1 MKTINLEYEIGQD
14 IYTIV
19 KNGGILQPHK
29 TLVSQIIIDKWGIT
43 YKIADNM
50 TFGGLLGKCY
60 RENGKIFK
68 FATREETIKKIE
80 EINKRGLKWKN

>member
-29 TLVSQIIIDKWGIT
+29 TLVSQIVIDKVGIT
-43 YKIADNM
+43 YKIANNI
-50 TFGGLLGKCY
+50 TFGDLLGKCY

-80 EINKRGLKWKN
+80 EINKRSLKWKN

>member
-1 MKTINLEYEIGQD
+1 MATINLKYEVGQD

-29 TLVSQIIIDKWGIT
+29 TVVGKIIIDNAGIT
-43 YKIADNM
+43 YKLADNM
-50 TFGGLLGKCY
+50 TFGGLLGRCY

-68 FATREETIKKIE
+68 FATREETLKKIE
-80 EINKRGLKWKN
+80 EINKRGN